1 MNMHTTIKPA
11 TFNPCDLP
19 FSAAMTREQMK
30 EVENTGQAFGVN
42 RRIVLLFATLDRSDM
57 TTAIRNLEANES
69 DELTT
74 LELIRT
80 FVEHCE
86 TMLELAT
93 SIEARAILAYHDA
106 LGLSL
111 DDTCPR
117 S

>member
-1 MNMHTTIKPA
+1 MNMHTTIKHASNSPRDMSF
-11 TFNPCDLP
+11 T
-19 FSAAMTREQMK
+19 AAMSREQMK
-30 EVENTGQAFGVN
+30 EVENITQALGVN
-42 RRIVLLFATLDRSDM
+42 RRVVLLFAALDRRAM
-57 TTAIRNLEANES
+57 TTAIRNLEASES

-74 LELIRT
+74 LEMIRT

-86 TMLELAT
+86 TMCELAR

>member
-1 MNMHTTIKPA
+1 MNMHTTINYA
-11 TFNPCDLP
+11 SNSPCDMP
-19 FSAAMTREQMK
+19 FTAAISREQMK
-30 EVENTGQAFGVN
+30 EVENICQGLGVN
-42 RRIVLLFATLDRSDM
+42 RRVVLLFATLDRQAM

-69 DELTT
+69 EELTT

-106 LGLSL
+106 SGLSV
-111 DDTCPR
+111 DETCPR